1 MEGRKMKVKK
11 WKIASFLLPCL
22 LLFALIYL
30 IPMCMVFGSSF
41 FEWKAGGV
49 FRFVGLD
56 NYVEAFLHD
65 ARMKTAMLNTG
76 MWVILQAVVHV
87 GLGTVIAFMLARR
100 KRGWKVLRTVYMI
113 PNVVSAA
120 ALGVIFLN
128 VFNAK
133 YGIINSVI
141 SKITG
146 KSFTK
151 NWFFDQN
158 SAFMTVTWSWLLYTG
173 LIIILIV
180 AGILSIPEDVIEAAK
195 IDGASKFQIDMRITF
210 PLIRTILGTSVILAA
225 TSMLREFEL
234 IYLTTNGGPGDTTL
248 NLPLY
253 LYKTSMTDNNYGYAN
268 MMGVVLII
276 AGIIAVYAINRLFR
290 MNEADY

>member
-1 MEGRKMKVKK
+1 MKVKK

>member
-1 MEGRKMKVKK
+1 MRVKK
-11 WKIASFLLPCL
+11 WHLASFLIPCL

-30 IPMCMVFGSSF
+30 IPICMVFGSSF

-49 FRFVGLD
+49 FRFVGLK
-56 NYVEAFLHD
+56 NYIDGFFHD
-65 ARMKTAMLNTG
+65 ARMLTAIKNTG
-76 MWVILQAVVHV
+76 IWVILQSVVHV
-87 GLGTVIAFMLARR
+87 SLGTVIAFMLARR
-100 KRGWKVLRTVYMI
+100 RRGWKILRTIYMI

-133 YGIINSVI
+133 YGLVNSMI
-141 SKITG
+141 SAVSG
-146 KSFTK
+146 SSFTK

-158 SAFMTVTWSWLLYTG
+158 SAFITVTWTWLLYSG
-173 LIIILIV
+173 LIIIIV
-180 AGILSIPEDVIEAAK
+180 LAGVMSVPEEVVEAAR
-195 IDGASKFQIDMRITF
+195 IDGATEMQVNFKIRL

-234 IYLTTNGGPGDTTL
+234 IYLTTNGGPGETTL

-268 MMGVVLII
+268 MMSVVLIV
-276 AGIIAVYAINRLFR
+276 AGVVVVQAINRLFK